1 MKNAEVRVECL
12 VAMRLAGR
20 GPVRRALEAL
30 VNRGVV
36 EVSEAADVWKA
47 AFGGKL
53 VAVSARTVEVTL

>member
-1 MKNAEVRVECL
+1 MKKADVRVECL

-20 GPVRRALEAL
+20 GPVRRALESL

-47 AFGGKL
+47 AFGGRL
-53 VAVSARTVEVTL
+53 VAVTARTVEASL